1 MLLIHPE
8 WRVSRF
14 GYTLWLERQLAYEA
28 LLSCTNAAKNAQRLK
43 ICTSSNIINFLSC
56 LAFLYKIPCTGA
68 LLFVCRDMR
77 ERDITGARARS
88 SSISVL
94 CAQYCFVTDWRRG
107 RFIFQGRGEN
117 RKVWAEK
124 CTCVGET
131 YPAGSSL
138 VKPAGAT
145 PIWLQPATSTVNGW
159 FMSRAACEH
168 ATRHDAVTA
177 ATRMLRT
184 ILFNVVVKQNVSLWW
199 KFFLCLIK

>member
-28 LLSCTNAAKNAQRLK
+28 LLSCTNATKNAQRLK

-177 ATRMLRT
+177 ATRMLRA
-184 ILFNVVVKQNVSLWW
+184 ILFMLLWN
-199 KFFLCLIK
+199 KTCDCEKVFN